1 MDTSDHF
8 PLETRQQRKALTHP
22 LRLRILEMLADR
34 PRTNEELAGALG
46 EQSGKLYFHTR
57 TLLAAGLIV
66 LDHTRAKG
74 PITEKVYRAAARRFL
89 VPPPVKGGTAAP
101 LEWTLAS
108 ALELYQTNW
117 RASGGLP
124 DDTEIGFHLILTL
137 SPTRRQEFAAR
148 VRALF
153 EDFQAGDDAGAVD
166 TRPVSLAVLMHSFGL
181 TKGDTDAILESNSPR
196 PADGGVGADG
206 ASGPGG

>member
-1 MDTSDHF
+1 MDTPNHF

-22 LRLRILEMLADR
+22 LRLRILELLADH
-34 PRTNEELAGALG
+34 PHTNEELAGALG

-74 PITEKVYRAAARRFL
+74 PITEKVYRAVARRFL
-89 VPPPVKGGTAAP
+89 APPPVKGGDAPP

-108 ALELYQTNW
+108 ALDLYGANW
-117 RASGGLP
+117 RATGGLP
-124 DDTEIGFHLILTL
+124 DETEIGFHLILTL
-137 SPTRRQEFAAR
+137 SQARRRMFAAR

-153 EDFQAGDDAGAVD
+153 EDLQAGDDADAPD
-166 TRPVSLAVLMHSFGL
+166 ARPVSLAVLMHSFER
-181 TKGDTDAILESNSPR
+181 KGNTDAILESNSPCPG
-196 PADGGVGADG
+196 PADDSGTDG
-206 ASGPGG
+206 AGGAGG